1 MLVSTYA
8 RLLYIQP
15 VMKTNFQTL
24 VHSGVNK
31 GIRDAGS
38 TADIRMLLAL
48 LLFLLFL
55 VLFGIFGTFDLD
67 DFDDLGYLLWSALVY
82 IDLP

>member
-1 MLVSTYA
+1 MLVEPRISECFGLPWSA
-8 RLLYIQP
+8 
-15 VMKTNFQTL
+15 L
-24 VHSGVNK
+24 VC
-31 GIRDAGS
+31 I
-38 TADIRMLLAL
+38 TEL
-48 LLFLLFL
+48 L